1 MRNEMQGETIKI
13 PEKIV
18 AVVLV
23 AVDGDRR
30 VYQME

>member
-18 AVVLV
+18 AVVLI
-23 AVDGDRR
+23 AVDGDGWL
-30 VYQME
+30 YQME